1 MIRSPIFLHP
11 SNNPCCSLRSVAQG
25 SMSHAS
31 VLMTIKQSHPF
42 SKKAGAL
49 AVSALFVSLL
59 AACGSGSREGYE
71 YASLPPGYSNSKNQ
85 VAQNGD
91 GQSAPDESKGQQSG
105 NQAGAN
111 QQLAVT
117 PSVQE
122 SSKLSEEELAK
133 IRKEALELAVNNYR
147 ASFPTVTDPNKQEE
161 LKMVVVGLDDATLL
175 KAAPE
180 IKEKYVSLYGDT
192 VYDYYRSTCPIEN
205 GQDKSA
211 VYRCVAGLYYGKTA
225 EGEVCYTSIK
235 LDGEIRHVSGNKV
248 VTAFTNNQPLEF
260 VRADVGGNMALV
272 FNSRK
277 SYTVKNEVVG
287 QRVVFRMQSDKD
299 NIEIFQQNTD
309 KEPATGDEMNS
320 TCVIKVRNPA
330 ATADSGTSSGG
341 TAQPVQPAGDTSN
354 NGQNGR

>member
-1 MIRSPIFLHP
+1 
-11 SNNPCCSLRSVAQG
+11 
-25 SMSHAS
+25 
-31 VLMTIKQSHPF
+31 MTIKQSHHF

-122 SSKLSEEELAK
+122 SSKLSEE
-133 IRKEALELAVNNYR
+133 ALELAVNNYR

-205 GQDKSA
+205 GQDKNA
-211 VYRCVAGLYYGKTA
+211 IYRCVAGLYYGKTA
-225 EGEVCYTSIK
+225 GGEVCYTSIK

>member
-1 MIRSPIFLHP
+1 
-11 SNNPCCSLRSVAQG
+11 
-25 SMSHAS
+25 
-31 VLMTIKQSHPF
+31 MTIKQSHHF

-122 SSKLSEEELAK
+122 SSKLSEE
-133 IRKEALELAVNNYR
+133 ALELAVNNYR

-205 GQDKSA
+205 GQDKNA
-211 VYRCVAGLYYGKTA
+211 IYRCVAGLYYGKSAGGEDCSTA
-225 EGEVCYTSIK
+225 IK
-235 LDGEIRHVSGNKV
+235 LDREKGGVSGNKV

>member
-1 MIRSPIFLHP
+1 M
-11 SNNPCCSLRSVAQG
+11 
-25 SMSHAS
+25 
-31 VLMTIKQSHPF
+31 
-42 SKKAGAL
+42 
-49 AVSALFVSLL
+49 
-59 AACGSGSREGYE
+59 
-71 YASLPPGYSNSKNQ
+71 
-85 VAQNGD
+85 
-91 GQSAPDESKGQQSG
+91 
-105 NQAGAN
+105 
-111 QQLAVT
+111 
-117 PSVQE
+117 
-122 SSKLSEEELAK
+122 
-133 IRKEALELAVNNYR
+133 
-147 ASFPTVTDPNKQEE
+147 
-161 LKMVVVGLDDATLL
+161 

-277 SYTVKNEVVG
+277 SYTVKDEVAG

-309 KEPATGDEMNS
+309 KDPATGDEMNS

>member
-1 MIRSPIFLHP
+1 
-11 SNNPCCSLRSVAQG
+11 
-25 SMSHAS
+25 
-31 VLMTIKQSHPF
+31 
-42 SKKAGAL
+42 
-49 AVSALFVSLL
+49 
-59 AACGSGSREGYE
+59 
-71 YASLPPGYSNSKNQ
+71 
-85 VAQNGD
+85 
-91 GQSAPDESKGQQSG
+91 
-105 NQAGAN
+105 
-111 QQLAVT
+111 
-117 PSVQE
+117 
-122 SSKLSEEELAK
+122 
-133 IRKEALELAVNNYR
+133 
-147 ASFPTVTDPNKQEE
+147 
-161 LKMVVVGLDDATLL
+161 MVVVGLDDATLL

-205 GQDKSA
+205 GQDKNA
-211 VYRCVAGLYYGKTA
+211 IYRCVAGLYYGKTA
-225 EGEVCYTSIK
+225 GGEVCYTSIK

-277 SYTVKNEVVG
+277 SYTVKNEAVG

>member
-1 MIRSPIFLHP
+1 
-11 SNNPCCSLRSVAQG
+11 
-25 SMSHAS
+25 
-31 VLMTIKQSHPF
+31 MTIKQSHHF

-122 SSKLSEEELAK
+122 SSKLSEE
-133 IRKEALELAVNNYR
+133 ALELAVNNYR
-147 ASFPTVTDPNKQEE
+147 ARFPTVTDPNKQEE

-205 GQDKSA
+205 GQDKNA
-211 VYRCVAGLYYGKTA
+211 IYRCVAGLYYGKTA
-225 EGEVCYTSIK
+225 GGEVCYTSIK

>member
-1 MIRSPIFLHP
+1 
-11 SNNPCCSLRSVAQG
+11 
-25 SMSHAS
+25 
-31 VLMTIKQSHPF
+31 MTIKQSHHF

-111 QQLAVT
+111 QQLVVT

-122 SSKLSEEELAK
+122 SSKLSE
-133 IRKEALELAVNNYR
+133 EALELAVNNYR

-205 GQDKSA
+205 GQDKNA
-211 VYRCVAGLYYGKTA
+211 IYRCVAGLYYGKTA
-225 EGEVCYTSIK
+225 GGEVCYTSIK

>member
-1 MIRSPIFLHP
+1 
-11 SNNPCCSLRSVAQG
+11 
-25 SMSHAS
+25 
-31 VLMTIKQSHPF
+31 MTIKQSHHF

-122 SSKLSEEELAK
+122 SSKLSEE
-133 IRKEALELAVNNYR
+133 ALELAVNNYR

-205 GQDKSA
+205 GQDKNA
-211 VYRCVAGLYYGKTA
+211 IYRCVAGLYYGKTA
-225 EGEVCYTSIK
+225 GGEVCYTSIK

-260 VRADVGGNMALV
+260 VRAGVGGNMALV